1 MIPKIIVVLEQI
13 QQVSKKKNT
22 SRLQFGIAQLFIT
35 TKLRFLSYLSYQSA
49 TQTWEKVGVRK
60 RSHGF

>member
-13 QQVSKKKNT
+13 KQVRKKKT

-35 TKLRFLSYLSYQSA
+35 TELRFLSYLSYQSA